1 MHYGFLSFFVPFPS
15 FFFQTKKLN
24 TKQQKCIRKA
34 WNLRQSMLWNMYS
47 HTNLKGCFKGYHK
60 FHIPN
65 CVYFVSGN
73 LCLPLALMRVFNTPR
88 NSLSLSHT
96 HTKQCSPLYS
106 KLVRLSVYF
115 AYSVPLQYDVY
126 AWEYIYLNLLY
137 FSLHLLLP
145 VEFFMIFIYGN
156 RFSIRQ
162 RENGQPRK
170 FNNVL
175 RICFS
180 FLLVLTFPPLLVF
193 VKILMGYVVVI
204 VTYFMAFAE
213 NKCNWKCLKRFGGR
227 EYMFLFA
234 EKSG

>member
-1 MHYGFLSFFVPFPS
+1 METTIIPNAFWISKLFCTFSI

-88 NSLSLSHT
+88 NPLSHT
-96 HTKQCSPLYS
+96 HIKQCSPLYS

-115 AYSVPLQYDVY
+115 AYPVPLQYDVY
-126 AWEYIYLNLLY
+126 AWEYISKFIIFFFTSSFAGWIFHDFYLWKS
-137 FSLHLLLP
+137 FSYP
-145 VEFFMIFIYGN
+145 ARRKRTTEEN
-156 RFSIRQ
+156 SITSL
-162 RENGQPRK
+162 GYA
-170 FNNVL
+170 
-175 RICFS
+175 
-180 FLLVLTFPPLLVF
+180 LVF
-193 VKILMGYVVVI
+193 
-204 VTYFMAFAE
+204 
-213 NKCNWKCLKRFGGR
+213 CLF
-227 EYMFLFA
+227 
-234 EKSG
+234 